1 MVREDK
7 PAMSED
13 LRKRLEAAVG
23 VLGDIRVR
31 WLIGRSQALLES
43 GTITKEGLE
52 QLMRKIMREELE
64 RWLIMNEIERQGP
77 LSVKDLSRATRL
89 PEQAVVK
96 HLLAL
101 RRNGRVTFAGEKE
114 NMHLYDLVR

>member
-1 MVREDK
+1 
-7 PAMSED
+7 MSED

-43 GTITKEGLE
+43 GTITEEGLE

-77 LSVKDLSRATRL
+77 LSVKDLSKATRL

-101 RRNGRVTFAGEKE
+101 RRMGRVAFAGEKE
-114 NMHLYDLVR
+114 NMYLYELVR